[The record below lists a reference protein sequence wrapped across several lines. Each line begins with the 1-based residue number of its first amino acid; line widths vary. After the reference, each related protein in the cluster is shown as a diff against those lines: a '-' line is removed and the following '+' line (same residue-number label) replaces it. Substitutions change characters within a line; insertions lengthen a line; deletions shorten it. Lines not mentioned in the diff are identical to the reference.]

1 MPKRS
6 FGRWLRALYDSLEVG
21 GHLMFTT
28 HGLKSCEQ
36 LGITHRDIPA
46 DGFYFSAQSEQHDLD
61 QAEYGSTL
69 CTPYFVIGQIKP
81 PVRCLDRALQT
92 SVLVGAPGSVRRE
105 TRAVI

>member
-69 CTPYFVIGQIKP
+69 CTPYFVIGQIK
-81 PVRCLDRALQT
+81 RLSGASIALYKQAYWWEHQDLF
-92 SVLVGAPGSVRRE
+92 VVKRE
-105 TRAVI
+105 R